1 MCGSAI
7 VPNPSNMCATCIK
20 SQVDIA
26 EQIPREYI
34 IHFCRFCGRYLQ
46 PPNYWVK
53 AELETKELMIL
64 CMKKIRGLKDV
75 HVVDASWIWTEPH
88 SKRLRLN
95 LTIQKEVFESTI
107 VEQSMEIEY
116 VVQNQICDAC
126 QRVQSDITWKAVVQ
140 VRQKVAHKRT
150 FYFLEQLI
158 LKYKMHENAINIKEM
173 PDGIDV
179 FFNHRSHALGFISFL
194 QNVVPVTT
202 KSAKQ
207 LISADLQSN
216 ISNYKFNFLADIAPI
231 CRDDLIC
238 LPKTWYSSSGGVGPL
253 VLCYQVGTNI
263 RLIDPWR
270 LAPLDIIG
278 SMYFKSPF
286 RSLMHQAQLIEF
298 VVMDIE
304 PIDGAEMGKFQLAD
318 CEIARASDLGVTDAT
333 FFTKT
338 HLGRILHPGDS
349 ALGYDLSTAILNDES
364 FDRYQTSMGVAMPDV
379 ILVRKFYP
387 QSDRR
392 RGKRVFKLR
401 RIAMEEDDSVAR
413 SRTHGAREEDYERF
427 LEELEEDEEMR
438 SKVTLYRNESAA
450 IHGAGVME
458 GGEEEMEDFPQV
470 ALEELVSEM
479 ELQEDFE

>member
-1 MCGSAI
+1 
-7 VPNPSNMCATCIK
+7 MCATCIK

-34 IHFCRFCGRYLQ
+34 IHFCRFCARYLQ
-46 PPNYWVK
+46 PPSYWVK

-75 HVVDASWIWTEPH
+75 HVADASWIWTEPH

-95 LTIQKEVFESTI
+95 LTVQKEVFESTV

-116 VVQNQICDAC
+116 VVQHQICDAC

-140 VRQKVAHKRT
+140 VRQKVVHKRT
-150 FYFLEQLI
+150 FYFLEQMI

-179 FFNHRSHALGFISFL
+179 YFNHRSHALGFISFL

-216 ISNYKFNFLADIAPI
+216 ISNYKFNFLADIAPV

-238 LPKTWYSSSGGVGPL
+238 LPKSWHASSGGVGPL

-263 RLIDPWR
+263 RLIDPLR
-270 LAPLDIIG
+270 LTPYDIVG
-278 SMYFKSPF
+278 SMFFKSPF
-286 RSLMHQAQLIEF
+286 RSLMHQSQLIEF

-304 PIDGAEMGKFQLAD
+304 PIHGTEMGKFQLAD
-318 CEIARASDLGVTDAT
+318 CEIARASDLGVNDVT

-338 HLGRILHPGDS
+338 HLGKILHPGDS
-349 ALGYDLSTAILNDES
+349 ALGYDLSTAIVNDDA
-364 FDRYQTSMGVAMPDV
+364 FDRYQISLGVAMPDV

-387 QSDRR
+387 RSDGR
-392 RGKRVFKLR
+392 RGKRVFKLQ
-401 RIAMEEDDSVAR
+401 RIAIEEDESVAR
-413 SRTHGAREEDYERF
+413 ARTHDTREEDYERF

-438 SKVTLYRNESAA
+438 AKVTLYRNDAA
-450 IHGAGVME
+450 VQGAGIF
-458 GGEEEMEDFPQV
+458 GDGEEDTEEYPQV
-470 ALEELVSEM
+470 ALEELVSGM
-479 ELQEDFE
+479 ELQEDLQ